1 LKIKNLRFRFPGR
14 KPILDKVNLTI
25 SKGKIVALYGEVGSG
40 KSTLVDIL
48 QGFYNFEDGEILIGG
63 KDIKQI
69 NNGELRSKI
78 AIVPQKEKIFN
89 STIIDNICLS
99 NNQNELQEAVDL
111 CSQEGFDFYINKF
124 QQGLPDTH
132 RRKRC
137 KSIRRSTPTH
147 FSSQGAL

>member
-1 LKIKNLRFRFPGR
+1 
-14 KPILDKVNLTI
+14 
-25 SKGKIVALYGEVGSG
+25 VALYGEVGSG

-124 QQGLPDTH
+124 QQGYLTLTGENGVNLSGGQ
-132 RRKRC
+132 RQLISLAR
-137 KSIRRSTPTH
+137 
-147 FSSQGAL
+147 ALYKNLSF